1 MFVQLFYLLRQYGV
15 PVSTTELLDLNAA
28 LAAGLVFADRDEL
41 YQLIRLCMVKDER
54 YFDKFDRAMKAY
66 FDGLDSLD
74 SDALMAQLR
83 QLPRDWLDLELL
95 EKNLS
100 PEQRAALE
108 KAGSLEE
115 LMRMLEE
122 RLREQHKKH
131 QGGNRMIGTGGTSPF
146 GAYGDHPEGVR
157 IGGPGRKR
165 SAAKVWEQRQ
175 YRDLDDSQILDTRQ
189 MQLALRR
196 LRRFARQGTP
206 DELDIDH
213 TISATARQGLLD
225 IQMRPERRNR
235 VKVLMLFDI
244 GGSMDAHIHTCEK
257 LFSAA
262 RNEFRQL
269 EFFYFHNCLYDH
281 VWKDNLRRAS
291 SRLSTWD
298 LLHTY
303 GRDYRVIFVG
313 DASMAPYE
321 LTSPGGSVEYMND
334 EAGVVWLQRM
344 RQHFTKTAWLN
355 PEDEKYWHYTQ
366 TIGVV
371 KQLFEQHMF
380 PMTLKGIEDMTRY
393 LAR

>member
-100 PEQRAALE
+100 PEQRAELE

-122 RLREQHKKH
+122 RLREQQKKH